1 MNAPAPPPS
10 SPTTEVISNCAVSG
24 AGTPRLSV
32 LIPFYRESPEA
43 LLRALKPAAGVEIVL
58 LDDGSQQPA
67 LTQSVLSTIDT
78 LSLPTTLITLSHNE
92 GRARGRNRLTQAAR
106 GAYFLCLDAD
116 MLPDASDFL
125 ERWLAETEDNPPVV
139 FGGFSL
145 KQAPKDHAFAIHR
158 LMAARSDC
166 LDAATRALTPEKY
179 VFTSNLLI
187 RRDVFAV
194 QDFDP
199 DFTGWGWED
208 VEWAMRVARD
218 FGVRHIDNPATHMG
232 LDPTPVLMRKYEQ
245 SVSNFA
251 RVVRK
256 HPDIVSAYPSYRVAR
271 LIRRLPGR
279 GLLRQALSTLVRL
292 EIVPVRLRAFALR
305 LYRTVLYAEV
315 V

>member
-1 MNAPAPPPS
+1 MNAPLPPPQ
-10 SPTTEVISNCAVSG
+10 TNVISNPAFNPEQ
-24 AGTPRLSV
+24 TPRLSV

-43 LLRALKPAAGVEIVL
+43 LLRALTPTDDVEIIL
-58 LDDGSQQPA
+58 LDDGSQQDA
-67 LTQSVLSTIDT
+67 LTQSASSTIDT
-78 LSLPTTLITLSHNE
+78 LSLPATLITLSRNE

-116 MLPDASDFL
+116 MLPDAPDFL
-125 ERWLAETEDNPPVV
+125 ARWLAETDKTPAVV

-145 KQAPKDHAFAIHR
+145 KQAPKDKAFAIHR
-158 LMAARSDC
+158 QMAARSDC
-166 LDAATRALTPEKY
+166 LDAATRARTPEKY

-194 QDFDP
+194 QDFDA

-218 FGVRHIDNPATHMG
+218 FGVEHIDNPATHMG

-245 SVSNFA
+245 SVANFA
-251 RVVRK
+251 RVVQK
-256 HPDIVSAYPSYRVAR
+256 HPEVVSSYPSYKVAR
-271 LIRRLPGR
+271 LIRRFPLR
-279 GLLRQALSTLVRL
+279 GALKAVLATMVRV
-292 EIVPVRLRAFALR
+292 EAVPVRWRAFALR
-305 LYRTVLYAEV
+305 LYRATLYAEV